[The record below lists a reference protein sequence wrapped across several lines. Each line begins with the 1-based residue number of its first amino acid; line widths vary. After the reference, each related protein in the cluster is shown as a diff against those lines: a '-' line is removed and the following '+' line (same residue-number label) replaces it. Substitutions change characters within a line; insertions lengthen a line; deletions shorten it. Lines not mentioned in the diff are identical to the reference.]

1 MDIRA
6 GIIQQVMDAI
16 RGRVDAEA
24 VLQKTKA
31 PAMLIE
37 CCFVDD
43 RDDVQ
48 LYDCQQMAEA
58 IVYGIIGQRVPTAED
73 PADQE
78 AAAPGA
84 ETAVG
89 NKKQLYRVQVGAY
102 SVKGNADQMKNKLK
116 AAGFDAIIV
125 KA

>member
-24 VLQKTKA
+24 VLRKVKA

-58 IVYGIIGQRVPTAED
+58 IVYGITGQRVPTAED

-78 AAAPGA
+78 AATPGA

>member
-1 MDIRA
+1 MPYPDW
-6 GIIQQVMDAI
+6 DAPMWFTVP
-16 RGRVDAEA
+16 GS
-24 VLQKTKA
+24 
-31 PAMLIE
+31 
-37 CCFVDD
+37 FVDD

-58 IVYGIIGQRVPTAED
+58 IVYGITGQRVQAAED
-73 PADQE
+73 LADQE

-89 NKKQLYRVQVGAY
+89 DKKQLYRVQVGAY
-102 SVKGNADQMKNKLK
+102 SVKSNADAMMAKLK
-116 AAGFDAIIV
+116 AAGYDAIVV